1 MLARSQCGA
10 RAGLCYDSAVKKGL
24 DVVTHT
30 GGCHCGRVRFEVQAP
45 AQLGVTDCNCSMC
58 SKAGFLHLIVPAA
71 RFRLLRGE
79 SSLTT
84 YQFNTGTARHLFC
97 NVCGIKSF
105 YLPRSHPD
113 GFSVN
118 ARCLDAGTVT
128 GMRVVACNGRDWERQ
143 FPAGR
148 GDYPSD

>member
-1 MLARSQCGA
+1 MI
-10 RAGLCYDSAVKKGL
+10 
-24 DVVTHT
+24 THT

-45 AQLGVTDCNCSMC
+45 AELEVDDCNCSLC
-58 SKAGFLHLIVPAA
+58 SKAGYLHLIVPAA

-79 SSLTT
+79 SSLST

-97 NVCGIKSF
+97 SVCGIKSF
-105 YLPRSHPD
+105 YVPRSHPD

-128 GMRVVACNGRDWERQ
+128 GMRVTACNGRDWEQQ

-148 GDYPSD
+148 GDFQAT